1 MKTYKGLGHTR
12 TQGLKTIMVFKESIM
27 DNGTK
32 DAQSESGGHLKL

>member
-1 MKTYKGLGHTR
+1 M
-12 TQGLKTIMVFKESIM
+12 QDLKKIMVFKESIM

>member
-1 MKTYKGLGHTR
+1 
-12 TQGLKTIMVFKESIM
+12 MVFKESIM